1 MHGKR
6 ARRWATRLVA
16 PVILQW
22 TCHIFRGSGVLSG
35 SAKKGGLVVV
45 RDTRKNYDCLER
57 LLLYDLENT
66 E

>member
-1 MHGKR
+1 MVNVLADGLPDLWHPSYFSG
-6 ARRWATRLVA
+6 
-16 PVILQW
+16 

-35 SAKKGGLVVV
+35 SAKRGGLVVV

-57 LLLYDLENT
+57 LLLYDLEST